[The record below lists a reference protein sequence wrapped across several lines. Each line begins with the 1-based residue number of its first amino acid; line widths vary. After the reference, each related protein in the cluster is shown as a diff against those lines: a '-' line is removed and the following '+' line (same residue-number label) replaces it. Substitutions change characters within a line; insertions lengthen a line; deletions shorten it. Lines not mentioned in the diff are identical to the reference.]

1 MKFCVIAPKEA
12 YLVQAGVRIRYQR
25 IAEHLAAAGHT
36 LAIEVIDE
44 LRSAGELQHDVY
56 LFSKVYDARSY
67 VIARQL
73 SRAGKLVGVDLF
85 DDYFSQGAD
94 SRFTAQRRWL
104 RPLAGWCGYV
114 LCSTPRMKAVARHYM
129 PGVPVHILNDPYEEI
144 DFDWIADE
152 VDRKLERALAQGR
165 IDVAWFGNGDN
176 PHFSV
181 GLKDVQ
187 AFGTALGRLA
197 RGGFQV
203 RLQLLTNRRARGAD
217 GLEALRRLSV
227 PWTLDEWSLAGE
239 RDLLRQ
245 SLVAFIPVNAQAFSA
260 AKSLNRAVSA
270 LSSATQVL
278 SSGYP
283 LYEPLHEFIYRDPAD
298 LLAGIEARQ
307 LRMRRE
313 TMPMLAG
320 RFAEWADPAGEA
332 QKFLDFF
339 ARVLAADLVLETA
352 SATDAEPAPD
362 DEMGLGIVHGTRS
375 GSDVHQLVQRHGY
388 FSIGSPYA
396 HESLHY
402 DVRLVGA
409 TDETPFAVEIEER
422 ALARM
427 REDLRPL
434 LRQGPPRK
442 GRAVWQIA
450 LADAFP
456 AQSEALAR
464 AFASRKSRLAS
475 YATYAAGM
483 AAMFQ
488 VVEAMYPGIQLL
500 LSEFEAPHG
509 TEFTGAGAHQAAAPQ
524 EVAA

>member
-1 MKFCVIAPKEA
+1 MKLCVIAPKET

-25 IAEHLAAAGHT
+25 IAEHLAALGHS

-44 LRSAGELQHDVY
+44 LRSAADLQHDVY

-73 SRAGKLVGVDLF
+73 SRAGKLMGVDLF

-104 RPLAGWCGYV
+104 RTMGTWCGYV
-114 LCSTPRMKAVARHYM
+114 LCSTPRMKAVARDFM
-129 PGVPVHILNDPYEEI
+129 PGVPVHILNDPYDQI
-144 DFDWIADE
+144 DYDHIADE
-152 VDRKLERALAQGR
+152 LDRKLDATLAQQR

-187 AFGTALGRLA
+187 AFGMVLTRLA
-197 RGGFQV
+197 QGGLKV
-203 RLQLLTNRRARGAD
+203 RLRMLTNRRAMGAD
-217 GLEALRRLSV
+217 GLEALGRLSV

-239 RDLLRQ
+239 QDLLRG

-278 SSGYP
+278 SAGYP
-283 LYEPLHEFIYRDPAD
+283 LYEPLADFLYRRPAD
-298 LLAGIEARQ
+298 LLADIRSRQ

-313 TMPMLAG
+313 TMPALAA

-332 QKFLDFF
+332 Q
-339 ARVLAADLVLETA
+339 RLAAFLAAILE
-352 SATDAEPAPD
+352 AEPAYEAAAAASAD
-362 DEMGLGIVHGTRS
+362 AASDEMGMGIVHGARS
-375 GSDVHQLVQRHGY
+375 GADVHQLAQRHGY
-388 FSIGSPYA
+388 LSIGSPYA

-402 DVRLVGA
+402 DVRLWAG
-409 TDETPFAVEIEER
+409 TDECPFAVEMEER
-422 ALARM
+422 ALSRL

-434 LRQGPPRK
+434 LQQGPPRK
-442 GRAVWQIA
+442 GRAIWLLP
-450 LADAFP
+450 LAEAFP
-456 AQSEALAR
+456 AQAEVLAR
-464 AFASRKSRLAS
+464 AVASRKSRLGG
-475 YATYAAGM
+475 YATYAAAM
-483 AAMFQ
+483 AAMFEL
-488 VVEAMYPGIQLL
+488 VEAMYPGIQLL
-500 LSEFEAPHG
+500 LSESEAPHG
-509 TEFTGAGAHQAAAPQ
+509 AAIGAVRAHAPARAR